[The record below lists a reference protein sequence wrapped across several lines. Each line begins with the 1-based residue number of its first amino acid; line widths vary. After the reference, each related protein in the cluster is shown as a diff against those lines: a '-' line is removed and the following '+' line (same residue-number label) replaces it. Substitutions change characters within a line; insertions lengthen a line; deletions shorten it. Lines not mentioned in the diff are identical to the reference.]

1 MTEDYSLVKNNTVS
15 SSGQLKDTPSVRFYN
30 PNGSGKRIMFVG
42 NSITLHGILPEIGW
56 ERECGMAASSA
67 EKDYVHLLMDKTEA
81 LCPDS
86 AYCICQV
93 AEWEREYYLGE
104 EKHAPYRNASLFGAD
119 VIILR
124 FIENCPADGF
134 DSRIFKENLAKL
146 VSFLDPALKA
156 RIIVTTGFWRHPG
169 DRTLEEFAAE
179 NAFPCVLLGDLGE
192 KDEMKAPGLFWHAG
206 VAAHPGDLGM
216 EHIAERI
223 FTELEKVL

>member
-1 MTEDYSLVKNNTVS
+1 MSEDYSLVKNNTVS

-30 PNGSGKRIMFVG
+30 PEGKGKRVMFVG
-42 NSITLHGILPEIGW
+42 NSITLHGILPSIGW
-56 ERECGMAASSA
+56 ERECGMAASSI
-67 EKDYVHLLMDKTEA
+67 EKDYVHLLMGKTDA

-93 AEWEREYYLGE
+93 AEWEREFYLGE
-104 EKHAPYRNASLFGAD
+104 EKHAPYQNASFFGAD

-134 DSRIFKENLAKL
+134 DAAVFKENLAKL
-146 VSFLDPALKA
+146 AAFLDPAKKA

-169 DRTLEEFAAE
+169 DKALEEFAAE
-179 NAFPCVLLGDLGE
+179 NALPCVLLGDLGE
-192 KDEMKAPGLFWHAG
+192 KDEMKAPGLYCHAG

-216 EHIAERI
+216 EHSAKRI
-223 FTELEKVL
+223 FAELEKLL